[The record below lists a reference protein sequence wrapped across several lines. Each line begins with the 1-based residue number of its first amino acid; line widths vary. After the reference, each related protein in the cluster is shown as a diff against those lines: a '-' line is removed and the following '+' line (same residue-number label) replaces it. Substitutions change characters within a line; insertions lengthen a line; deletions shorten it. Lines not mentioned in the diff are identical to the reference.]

1 MHISEAEI
9 RNRYLTVS
17 SEYNTTPLAV
27 DDGWVEATREVGGSE
42 LEKVVQ
48 HLLKDGVFLDIGT
61 GMGIAPRFVRQLGV
75 RTISVDSLA
84 AAGKSAI
91 ENVKLAGVEGYF
103 CDVTREHIPLEEGTV
118 DCVLFADVIEHLI
131 HSPKPVLQEISR
143 TLKPSGVCIA
153 TTPNATRLTVR
164 LKVLM
169 GYSNWANIDEYFDC
183 DFHPGHHH
191 EYTIQEYSNWANI
204 EEYFACDFPA
214 GHHPESTI
222 EEFKAVF
229 SKSGFDV
236 ADFVLYEDNLRN
248 VKIEGRGDLKTQDRS
263 RTKRESEPLLAMAGK
278 RLLLSLTTLFPQLRS
293 NMLLVARKPA

>member
-27 DDGWVEATREVGGSE
+27 DDGWVHSPTE
-42 LEKVVQ
+42 LGLLELQKVVQ
-48 HLLKDGVFLDIGT
+48 HLPKNGVFLDIGT

-183 DFHPGHHH
+183 DFHAGHHH
-191 EYTIQEYSNWANI
+191 EY
-204 EEYFACDFPA
+204 
-214 GHHPESTI
+214 TI

-248 VKIEGRGDLKTQDRS
+248 VKIEGLGDLKTQDRS